1 MGWKRNLYENCRE
14 LENLLWSQK
23 IRITISEA
31 NLERRI
37 FMWLLAAVVTML
49 CFGCNNMIFKMTAG
63 KGLSKIHMQFFFYLV
78 AFSLMGIYGLMLGLA
93 PFNGITIVLGAIIGI
108 LNANGNI
115 QMSKAF
121 EKGPASL
128 TSPIISMNTI
138 IPILSA
144 ALIFHEHI
152 SLLQWFGIVLML
164 ASAVVIQY
172 MPNSNKARIE
182 YKPWMFRILLSLLSF
197 GILGV
202 LMKTSSFLHI
212 NSVNVLVSMY
222 GGGAVYLL
230 INSFVT
236 KESWL
241 AKELKL
247 GAVIG
252 GISVIGYSSYFFA
265 LETGIASIV
274 FPVVSLSCLV
284 VVLGS
289 CWLYKERLMNYQI
302 IGIVTALLG
311 IVLTKI

>member
-1 MGWKRNLYENCRE
+1 
-14 LENLLWSQK
+14 
-23 IRITISEA
+23 
-31 NLERRI
+31 
-37 FMWLLAAVVTML
+37 MWLLAAVVTML
-49 CFGCNNMIFKMTAG
+49 CFGVNNMIFKRTAG
-63 KGLSKIHMQFFFYLV
+63 RGLSKIHMQFFFYLI
-78 AFSLMGIYGLMLGLA
+78 ALLLMMCYGLSSGLA
-93 PFNGITIVLGAIIGI
+93 PFNMVTIVLGAVIGI

-138 IPILSA
+138 IPIVSA
-144 ALIFHEHI
+144 ALLFHEQI
-152 SLLQWFGIVLML
+152 TLLQWGGIVIML

-172 MPNSNKARIE
+172 MPGGHKTTMD

-197 GILGV
+197 GVLGV
-202 LMKTSSFLHI
+202 LMKTSSYLHI
-212 NSVNVLVSMY
+212 DSVNILISMY

-230 INSFVT
+230 FNSIIT
-236 KESWL
+236 KEAWL
-241 AKELKL
+241 AKELKF
-247 GAVIG
+247 GAMIG
-252 GISVIGYSSYFFA
+252 CISVIGYSSYFFA

-289 CWLYKERLMNYQI
+289 CWIYKERLMNYQL
-302 IGIVTALLG
+302 IGIVTAVLG

>member
-1 MGWKRNLYENCRE
+1 
-14 LENLLWSQK
+14 
-23 IRITISEA
+23 
-31 NLERRI
+31 
-37 FMWLLAAVVTML
+37 MWLLAAIVTML
-49 CFGCNNMIFKMTAG
+49 CFGINNMIFKLTAG

-78 AFSLMGIYGLMLGLA
+78 AFILMSGYGLWIGLA
-93 PFNGITIVLGAIIGI
+93 PFNLLTVVLGAVIGI

-121 EKGPASL
+121 ERGPASL

-144 ALIFHEHI
+144 AVLFHEHI
-152 SLLQWFGIVLML
+152 TLLQWTGIVIML

-172 MPNSNKARIE
+172 MPSSNKTMID

-197 GILGV
+197 GVLGV
-202 LMKTSSFLHI
+202 LMKTSSYLHI
-212 NSVNVLVSMY
+212 DSVNVLISMY
-222 GGGAVYLL
+222 GGGAIYLL
-230 INSFVT
+230 FNSIVT

-241 AKELKL
+241 AKEFQL

-252 GISVIGYSSYFFA
+252 CVSVIGYSSYFFA

-289 CWLYKERLMNYQI
+289 CWIYKERLMNYQVV
-302 IGIVTALLG
+302 GIVTAIVG